1 MGRGHLVPMV
11 ELARFITTHHNAT
24 ISATLL
30 LPSPPNTSTL
40 HYISAVT
47 AATPSI
53 TFHNLSH
60 SNHNII
66 RTLQS
71 FPTKPKAFIFDFFNH
86 SAAAAAASLSIP
98 TFYYFPNAAS
108 CVALFLYLPT
118 IHQNS
123 IKNGYSYVDML
134 RSIPGLPPLSPEDM
148 PAPISDRHSRS
159 YESFLTMSLQM
170 RNSNGIIVN
179 TFENLEPKATMAL
192 KNGACVPEPKTS
204 PPVFCVGPLVSTIR
218 GSDPVGDDGGKECLS
233 WLNSQP
239 SRSVVFLS
247 FGSYGRFSKVQM
259 REIAVALERSGK
271 RFLWVVRDPMGTE
284 EINLE
289 ALLTKGFLERTKEK
303 GMVIKNWAPQVEVLS
318 HDSVGG
324 FVTHCGWNSVMEA
337 VTFGVPMV
345 AWPLYAEQNLNKV
358 VIVEEMKVAL
368 PLKEDEGGFVRA
380 SELEERVVELMESER
395 GRGKEVRERVLAAR
409 NGGAA
414 ALAGGGFSRVALD
427 ELQFQK
433 LWWRTP
439 SLTLVV
445 TLSDFPGRLSLSQY
459 SPLFTFLPSPFSSS
473 FPNPNPDACHPQTVA
488 SSFRFGC
495 HLSRSDHC
503 RSSATTTVLFVEEE
517 DVSICAAACLCL

>member
-1 MGRGHLVPMV
+1 MKEGIVLYPAMGRGHLVPMV
-11 ELARFITTHHNAT
+11 ELAKFITTHHNAT
-24 ISATLL
+24 ISVTLL
-30 LPSPPNTSTL
+30 LPSPPNRSTL
-40 HYISAVT
+40 HYISTVT
-47 AATPSI
+47 AAAPSI
-53 TFHNLSH
+53 TFHQLSH
-60 SNHNII
+60 SNHNILG
-66 RTLQS
+66 TLQS

-86 SAAAAAASLSIP
+86 SAAATAASLNIP

-123 IKNGYSYVDML
+123 IKNGYSYVDIL

-148 PAPISDRHSRS
+148 PAPISDRRSQS
-159 YESFLTMSLQM
+159 YESFITMSLHM
-170 RNSNGIIVN
+170 RNTNGIIIN
-179 TFENLEPKATMAL
+179 TFENLEPKAIMAL
-192 KNGACVPEPKTS
+192 KNSACVPESSETS
-204 PPVFCVGPLVSTIR
+204 PPVFCVGPLISTTK
-218 GSDPVGDDGGKECLS
+218 GSDPVGDDGGRECLS

-259 REIAVALERSGK
+259 REIAVALERCGK
-271 RFLWVVRDPMGTE
+271 RFLWVVRDPMGSE
-284 EINLE
+284 VVNLE
-289 ALLTKGFLERTKEK
+289 ALLPKGFLERTKEK
-303 GMVIKNWAPQVEVLS
+303 GMVIKNWVPQVEVLS

-380 SELEERVVELMESER
+380 SELEERVNELMESEI

-414 ALAGGGFSRVALD
+414 ALAGGGSSRVALD
-427 ELQFQK
+427 GLVRLWKQK
-433 LWWRTP
+433 G
-439 SLTLVV
+439 S
-445 TLSDFPGRLSLSQY
+445 
-459 SPLFTFLPSPFSSS
+459 
-473 FPNPNPDACHPQTVA
+473 C
-488 SSFRFGC
+488 
-495 HLSRSDHC
+495 
-503 RSSATTTVLFVEEE
+503 
-517 DVSICAAACLCL
+517 